1 MQRRASLAL
10 VLAAC
15 TAAARAAAP
24 ALLRDLRVRVGQSLQ
39 ERVATARDGDVVE
52 VDAGVHRGQ
61 TAVIMQPRLTLR
73 GRDGLAVLQADGAH
87 AEGKALL
94 VVRGGDVAVYGLTLR
109 GCRVP
114 AGNGAGI
121 RLERGRLTLR
131 DCHFFDNEMGLL
143 SADVADAELDIEA
156 CRFGQAPAHEG
167 LLHHLLYVGRMA
179 RLRLAGCGLGGGWR
193 GHLVKSRAAV
203 NDIVANVLDDG
214 PNGQASYE
222 LDLPD
227 GGVARVVGNVLVQGR
242 QPQNPALLAYG
253 AEARPHAHNALF
265 VSHNS
270 FVNLA
275 AEPAAFVRVWPERL
289 PPETPVHLRN
299 NLMVG
304 AAVAGT
310 MGEALDG
317 NQHRPL
323 DDLDPTQLPR
333 VALHPHAQALPD
345 VAPAR
350 PAQGWRLAPDAQPRL
365 PWGLQPLPSPDR
377 WRPGAFQD

>member
-1 MQRRASLAL
+1 MQRRAGLAA

-15 TAAARAAAP
+15 AAP
-24 ALLRDLRVRVGQSLQ
+24 ALTRDLRVRVGQSLHD
-39 ERVATARDGDVVE
+39 RVQQAHAGDE
-52 VDAGVHRGQ
+52 IELDAGDHRAQ
-61 TAVIMQPRLTLR
+61 TAVISQRRLTLR
-73 GRDGLAVLQADGAH
+73 GRDAQAVLHADGAH

-94 VVRGGDVAVYGLTLR
+94 VVRGGDVQVHGLTLR

-121 RLERGRLTLR
+121 RFERGRLTVR
-131 DCHFFDNEMGLL
+131 HCHFLDNEMGLL
-143 SADVADAELDIEA
+143 SADVASAELDIEA
-156 CRFGQAPAHEG
+156 CQFGQAPVHEG

-179 RLRLAGCGLGGGWR
+179 RLRLAGCRVGGGWR

-214 PNGQASYE
+214 PDGQASYE

-227 GGVARVVGNVLVQGR
+227 GGVARVLGNVLVQSTR
-242 QPQNPALLAYG
+242 SQNLALLAYG
-253 AEARPHAHNALF
+253 AEGRPHERNALL
-265 VSHNS
+265 VAHNS
-270 FVNLA
+270 FVSLA

-289 PPETPVHLRN
+289 PPGTPVHLRN

-304 AAVAGT
+304 NALAGT
-310 MGEALDG
+310 IGSEADG

-323 DDLDPTQLPR
+323 HHLDLALLPR
-333 VALHPHAQALPD
+333 VALHADAPALHD
-345 VAPAR
+345 VAAADPALGLPLR
-350 PAQGWRLAPDAQPRL
+350 PDAQPRL
-365 PWGLQPLPSPDR
+365 PWGLQALPPPDR